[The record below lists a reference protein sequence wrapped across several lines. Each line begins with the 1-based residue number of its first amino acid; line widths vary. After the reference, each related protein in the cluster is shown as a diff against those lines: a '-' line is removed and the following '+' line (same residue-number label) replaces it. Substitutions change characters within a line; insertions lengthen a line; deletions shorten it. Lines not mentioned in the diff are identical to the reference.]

1 MSVNY
6 GGPYGGGP
14 SGGVPYGGN
23 PYGGG
28 YAPPGRVNFN
38 GWISEAFALFKA
50 NVAVWIVAGLL
61 FILLPQI
68 VSGLIG
74 GIFGA
79 MSALHPGAQPQA
91 VPSNPFPGSGF
102 PYGRNN
108 PFANSAIPLSANV
121 TLQIALWVFHS
132 YLYGGIFLT
141 AIKQVR
147 GEPTDIGDLFKGGP
161 FLLNMMGFTLL
172 SGLGTA
178 VGLVFC
184 LVPGFLVSGLLFP
197 AYALVAEG
205 DGVID
210 AISRSVDGMKKDLW
224 NAAGFIFVMGLL
236 VLVSYL
242 AFCLGEFVT
251 MPMFWIVS
259 VLAYRDMIGMPQR
272 PGAYAGAPGAVPY
285 GAPGV
290 WPPPPS
296 AAPPPPSFGQP
307 PPSSSQPPYAGAP
320 PIQGS
325 PPAYGQPPP
334 NPYAPPPA
342 PLRTTLGGD
351 DINASGD
358 IVPPPPPTS

>member
-6 GGPYGGGP
+6 GG
-14 SGGVPYGGN
+14 PYGGN

-61 FILLPQI
+61 FILLPQV
-68 VSGLIG
+68 VSGIIG
-74 GIFGA
+74 AVFGA
-79 MSALHPGAQPQA
+79 MSAVNPSAQT
-91 VPSNPFPGSGF
+91 VPSNPFPGGGF

-108 PFANSAIPLSANV
+108 PFNASGIPLSVNV
-121 TLQIALWVFHS
+121 IMQIVIWVYHS
-132 YLYGGIFLT
+132 FLYGGIFLT
-141 AIKQVR
+141 AVKQVR

-161 FLLNMMGFTLL
+161 LLLNMLGFTLL
-172 SGLGTA
+172 YLLGTV

-197 AYALVAEG
+197 AYAMIAEG
-205 DGVID
+205 DGVMD

-236 VLVSYL
+236 VAVSYL

-251 MPMFWIVS
+251 IPMLWLVS

-272 PGAYAGAPGAVPY
+272 PGAYAGAPGAAPY

-307 PPSSSQPPYAGAP
+307 PYSGPP
-320 PIQGS
+320 PIQGQ

-334 NPYAPPPA
+334 NPYAPPVGPPPPNPYAPPPA
-342 PLRTTLGGD
+342 PPRTTLGGD
-351 DINASGD
+351 EVNDKGD
-358 IVPPPPPTS
+358 VVPPPPPVG